1 MDAIP
6 VTHETHKMSRDK
18 VKMTGRHVAAARE
31 LLRLTREDLAAI
43 AEVGESTI
51 YRFEQ
56 DLRDIRGATRE
67 KIRHALES
75 RGIEFLN
82 HGAIGVRLHPVP
94 QAKSP

>member
-1 MDAIP
+1 
-6 VTHETHKMSRDK
+6 MSKDK

-31 LLRLTREDLAAI
+31 LLRLSREELAAL
-43 AEVGESTI
+43 AEVGESTL

-56 DLRDIRGATRE
+56 DLRDIRGASRD

-94 QAKSP
+94 KPRDH